1 VSVATV
7 TSKGQ
12 ITIPQ
17 EVRERLGIVTGTKVE
32 FVTTSEGRILFIPRT
47 NSLRDLAGIVKWD
60 GPPVTVEEM
69 DEAITEAAVE
79 RYQRSFA

>member
-1 VSVATV
+1 MTVATV

-17 EVRERLGIVTGTKVE
+17 DVRERLGIVAGTKVE
-32 FVTTSEGRILFIPRT
+32 FVPTPQGRILFIPRT
-47 NSLRDLAGIVKWD
+47 GLLKDLAGIVKWD

-69 DEAITEAAVE
+69 DEAITEGAVE